1 MQLRFKKLA
10 ERLGYKI
17 VPLTSRINNILT
29 RRPDVMR
36 LEKHGDF
43 IMVIPRRMY
52 GFPIASYTDLNGFR
66 QPDYFTCEK
75 ILLKKHYA

>member
-17 VPLTSRINNILT
+17 VPLTTRINNILT

-36 LEKHGDF
+36 VEKHGDF
-43 IMVIPRRMY
+43 IMVIPKRMY
-52 GFPIASYTDLNGFR
+52 GFPIASYRDLLGLQ

-75 ILLKKHYA
+75 VLLKKHYV